1 MHRAMGMIK
10 MHWLKSLNIII
21 SFVCN
26 YQVGSTLWAVVG
38 NIKLKT
44 YLEEVLEK
52 TTFSFNRSI
61 SFPLYV
67 ELDMMN
73 FLGEKFQPYEVWFKL
88 VAACC
93 YFKSLEPF
101 HRIIGLEL
109 VWNFEVLERATS
121 NF

>member
-1 MHRAMGMIK
+1 MQLPSRFNP
-10 MHWLKSLNIII
+10 L
-21 SFVCN
+21 
-26 YQVGSTLWAVVG
+26 GSGGKHHAKNLLRG
-38 NIKLKT
+38 SSG
-44 YLEEVLEK
+44 K

-61 SFPLYV
+61 FFPLYV

-109 VWNFEVLERATS
+109 V
-121 NF
+121 

>member
-61 SFPLYV
+61 FFPLYV

-73 FLGEKFQPYEVWFKL
+73 FLG
-88 VAACC
+88 
-93 YFKSLEPF
+93 
-101 HRIIGLEL
+101 
-109 VWNFEVLERATS
+109 
-121 NF
+121 